1 MNDAAALPVEPSSS
15 RPSKGKLFRYTFEE
29 PHVGMSEIYGKT
41 ITKAGIILFAEIPID
56 NNPANLKHEFAA
68 ETIFEGRIAQGMLTA
83 SFFPTVIVTNLP
95 GPGCIYV
102 SRNLRFKAPVGVSDT
117 VTAVVT
123 ITNLNN
129 AKLIVS
135 LKTVYFVSL
144 KTVYFVGDRGV
155 IDGDAA
161 ILVPQYN

>member
-1 MNDAAALPVEPSSS
+1 
-15 RPSKGKLFRYTFEE
+15 
-29 PHVGMSEIYGKT
+29 
-41 ITKAGIILFAEIPID
+41 
-56 NNPANLKHEFAA
+56 
-68 ETIFEGRIAQGMLTA
+68 MLTA
-83 SFFPTVIVTNLP
+83 SFFSTVIVTNLP

-102 SRNLRFKAPVGVSDT
+102 FLNLRFKAPVGVSNT

-135 LKTVYFVSL
+135 LKTVYFV
-144 KTVYFVGDRGV
+144 GDPGV

-161 ILVPQYN
+161 ILVPQCN